1 MAKRIKATVKM
12 MFQIIGS
19 KYTAIEINRF
29 LNISDARKVIS
40 DLRNEGMPIRDFRN
54 KDNSKTYYLG
64 GLDNGK

>member
-1 MAKRIKATVKM
+1 MEKRIKATIKM
-12 MFQIIGS
+12 MFQIVGS
-19 KYTAIEINRF
+19 KYTAVEINRF

-40 DLRNEGMPIRDFRN
+40 DLRKEGMPIRDFRN

>member
-40 DLRNEGMPIRDFRN
+40 DLRKEGMPIRDFRN